1 MGNIRAVAFLSLLT
15 TAQCYYTP
23 ISRPAERRL
32 QALAREAVVN
42 GNHRTALHCYQTAT
56 LHGSDGRSH
65 LLLALHYQR
74 MKRGTDAEHAFRQGV
89 AHDRDNVQLL
99 QAWALYESKHGNMKR
114 AVRLLV
120 RAAACDRSAIG
131 ALRWKIFRS
140 YNQANNPL
148 ARPAKRGVAPRP
160 LDGFDI

>member
-1 MGNIRAVAFLSLLT
+1 MTRRTGYIRAAVVLTLLPS
-15 TAQCYYTP
+15 AVQAYYTP
-23 ISRPAERRL
+23 ISQPAERRL
-32 QALAREAVVN
+32 QALAREAVVS
-42 GNHRTALHCYQTAT
+42 GDHRAALQCYRTAA
-56 LHGSDGRSH
+56 LHGCDSRSH

-74 MKRGTDAEHAFRQGV
+74 MKRCADAEYAFRNGV
-89 AHDRDNVQLL
+89 ACDRENVQLL
-99 QAWALYESKHGNMKR
+99 QAWALYESKNGNMKR

-148 ARPAKRGVAPRP
+148 ASTFTPCRD
-160 LDGFDI
+160 L